1 MLDYGRFLF
10 MANGYDKIEHRV
22 NSAIPLWKK
31 WPRRLR
37 RIYASLEDWGSS
49 EAAIE
54 DMVGVWEW
62 DWESIKRLV
71 RLTPDFGEALK
82 DYRKSGDYPKRKSWK
97 NSVRASQL
105 KTVYMREGELAA
117 YAMLEADP
125 KAINFHRDIVDKN
138 GMLDMAEPFR
148 ERKDIE
154 THAKWAEDTEQVEN
168 RVSDDSGL
176 ASFKVS

>member
-1 MLDYGRFLF
+1 
-10 MANGYDKIEHRV
+10 MANSYDKIASRV
-22 NSAIPLWKK
+22 TGSVSCWKE

-37 RIYASLEDWGSS
+37 RIYVSLEDWGASD
-49 EAAIE
+49 AAIE
-54 DMVGVWEW
+54 DMVEMWEW
-62 DWESIKRLV
+62 KWESIKQLIKA
-71 RLTPDFGEALK
+71 TPTFENALLRFRE
-82 DYRKSGDYPKRKSWK
+82 DEGYPTKKGWK
-97 NSVRASQL
+97 HPVTPSQL

-125 KAINFHRDIVDKN
+125 KAINFHRDVVEKN

-154 THAKWAEDTEQVEN
+154 VHAKWAEDTEQVEN
-168 RVSDDSGL
+168 PVSDDSGL